1 VTARL
6 ALRIALC
13 TVAAATSLARGEPAE
28 YRTWSEYGG
37 GPSQIKYSSLRQI
50 DRSNVEQLE
59 VAWTYDAGGASAEQ
73 TDYNATQRFQHTPI
87 VIGDVLYAV
96 GADLR
101 VFALDAATGKML
113 WEHPLGADEKTAG
126 PGGVALRGLMQWRG
140 KRIFY
145 TAGPYLRALDA
156 KTGKPIESFG
166 DGGRVD
172 LREGLGR
179 PAASLGVAATSPG
192 VVFDDLI
199 IMGSAVSESLPAAPG
214 HVRAYDV
221 QSGELRWIF
230 HTIPQPGEFGY
241 DTWPPDAWGYL
252 GGANSWGGMS
262 VDRERGTVFFG
273 TGSATY
279 DFYGANRHGANLF
292 ANCLVALDAH
302 SGKRLWHYQFVHH
315 DVWDR
320 DLPAAP
326 ALVTVER
333 DGRRIDAVAQTTK
346 TGHVFVFDRE
356 TGEPLFPIEEHPEPA
371 SRIPGEQL
379 AATQPLPVKPPPFAR
394 QAYTE
399 DMIPD
404 RNPAVAAYVRQR
416 LESLTVGGQFI
427 PPDTKGQVLLPGFD
441 GGGEWGGPAFD
452 PETDLLYVN
461 ANEMPWLLQ
470 LRETEPLQ
478 ESMPASAV
486 YSQLCAT
493 CHGEDRQ
500 GSGGVPALT
509 GIASRYGVD
518 GLAAL
523 IRTGGSRMP
532 AFAGW
537 LDDRGAHGLAE
548 FLIDGEDTTI
558 RLKQENFPLHLR
570 YELKGY
576 ELFLDNEGYPAVK
589 PPWGTLTAIDLDK
602 GELAWQVPL
611 GEYPQLV
618 ERGIRNTGS
627 MNYGGPVVTAG
638 GLLFI
643 AATLFDNKIRAFDK
657 TTGELLWEHVLP
669 NAGAATPAV
678 YEAAGREFVVIAAGG
693 SKFGDEHS
701 DMYVA
706 FTLPEGDRSPE

>member
-6 ALRIALC
+6 VFRIALC
-13 TVAAATSLARGEPAE
+13 TVAAATSLARGEPSE

-50 DRSNVEQLE
+50 NRSNVRRLE
-59 VAWTYDAGGASAEQ
+59 VAWTYEAGGTNAGHK
-73 TDYNATQRFQHTPI
+73 DYNATQRFQHTPI
-87 VIGDVLYAV
+87 VIGDVLYAA

-101 VFALDAATGKML
+101 VFALDAATGKLL
-113 WEHPLGADEKTAG
+113 WEHPLGADEQTAG

-156 KTGKPIESFG
+156 RTGAPVAGFG
-166 DGGRVD
+166 DGGRID

-179 PAASLGVAATSPG
+179 PAATLGVAATSPG
-192 VVFDDLI
+192 VVFEDLI

-214 HVRAYDV
+214 HVRAYDAG
-221 QSGELRWIF
+221 SGELRWIF

-262 VDRERGTVFFG
+262 VDRERGIVFFG

-279 DFYGANRHGANLF
+279 DFYGANRHGDNLF
-292 ANCLVALDAH
+292 ANCLVALDART
-302 SGKRLWHYQFVHH
+302 GKRLWHFQFVHH

-320 DLPAAP
+320 DLPAPP

-356 TGEPLFPIEEHPEPA
+356 SGEPLFPIEEHAVRA

-379 AATQPLPVKPPPFAR
+379 SASQPLPLKPPPFAR

-399 DMIPD
+399 DGIPD
-404 RNPAVAAYVRQR
+404 RTPAVAAYVRER
-416 LESLTVGGQFI
+416 LEGLTIGGQFI
-427 PPDTKGQVLLPGFD
+427 PPDTKGQVLFPGFD

-461 ANEMPWLLQ
+461 ANEMPWLLK
-470 LRETEPLQ
+470 LRETEPLAA
-478 ESMPASAV
+478 SMPANAI

-509 GIASRYGVD
+509 GVGSRYRED
-518 GLAAL
+518 ELAAL

-537 LDDRGAHGLAE
+537 LDDGGAHGLAD
-548 FLIDGEDTTI
+548 FLIDGTDATI
-558 RLKQENFPLHLR
+558 RLKQENFPLQLR
-570 YELKGY
+570 YVLTGY

-589 PPWGTLTAIDLDK
+589 PPWGTLTAIDVDK

-611 GEYPQLV
+611 GEYPDLV
-618 ERGIRNTGS
+618 KQGIRNTGS

-638 GLLFI
+638 GLVFI

-657 TTGELLWEHVLP
+657 ATGGLLWEHELP

-678 YEAAGREFVVIAAGG
+678 YEAGGREFIVIAAGG
-693 SKFGDEHS
+693 HKFGDVHS
-701 DMYVA
+701 DVYVA
-706 FTLPEGDRSPE
+706 FALPAGDASPE